1 MDTAM
6 PAGSEW
12 DERYGK
18 PGYTYGTEP
27 NGFLR
32 SVVDRI
38 PRGRILSLGEGEGRN
53 AVFLAQRGYDVL
65 GIDASIVGL
74 TKAQAL
80 AAECGVQ
87 IRTEVTDLRTYPIDP
102 GSWDGII
109 SIFCHLP
116 EDDRQ
121 DLHRRVVAGLRP
133 GGVFVLEAYTPKQL
147 EYRTGGPPVRALLV
161 SLGALR
167 AELDGLRFDVAREVE
182 REVLEGRLHVGFGAV
197 VQVLGVKPEGEI
209 RA

>member
-1 MDTAM
+1 MAM
-6 PAGSEW
+6 PVGSEW

-32 SVVDRI
+32 SVVDMI

-53 AVFLAQRGYDVL
+53 AVFLAKHGCDVL
-65 GIDASIVGL
+65 GIDASKVGL

-80 AAECGVQ
+80 AAECGVR
-87 IRTEVTDLRTYPIDP
+87 ITTEVTDVRAYPIDP

-116 EDDRQ
+116 QSDRR

-133 GGVFVLEAYTPKQL
+133 GGILVLEAYTPKQL
-147 EYRTGGPPVRALLV
+147 EYRTGGPPVQELLV
-161 SLGALR
+161 SLAELR
-167 AELDGLRFDVAREVE
+167 AELDGLRFDIAREVE
-182 REVLEGRLHVGFGAV
+182 REVHEGRLHVGFGAV
-197 VQVLGVKPEGEI
+197 VQVLGVKPDSET
-209 RA
+209 RP

>member
-1 MDTAM
+1 MSG
-6 PAGSEW
+6 GSEW
-12 DERYGK
+12 DARYGK
-18 PGYTYGTEP
+18 PGYAYGIEP

-53 AVFLAQRGYDVL
+53 AAFLAQHGFDVL
-65 GIDASIVGL
+65 GIDASKVGL

-80 AAECGVQ
+80 AAECGVR
-87 IRTEVTDLRTYPIDP
+87 IRTEVTDIRTHPIDP

-116 EDDRQ
+116 EDDRH

-133 GGVFVLEAYTPKQL
+133 GGVFILEAYTPKQL
-147 EYRTGGPPVRALLV
+147 EYRTGGPPVRELLV
-161 SLGALR
+161 SLGELR
-167 AELDGLRFDVAREVE
+167 AELEGLRFEIAREVE
-182 REVLEGRLHVGFGAV
+182 REVHEGRLHVGFGAV
-197 VQVLGVKPEGEI
+197 VQVLAVKPEGETH
-209 RA
+209 A

>member
-1 MDTAM
+1 MRTAM
-6 PAGSEW
+6 PASSEW

-32 SVVDRI
+32 LVVDRI

-53 AVFLAQRGYDVL
+53 AVFLARHGYDVL
-65 GIDASIVGL
+65 GVDASTVGL

-80 AAECGVQ
+80 AAECGVR
-87 IRTEVTDLRTYPIDP
+87 IRTEVADIRTYLIDP
-102 GSWDGII
+102 GSWDGIV

-116 EDDRQ
+116 QADRH

-147 EYRTGGPPVRALLV
+147 EYRTGGPPVRELLV
-161 SLGALR
+161 SLDELR
-167 AELDGLRFDVAREVE
+167 ADLDRLRLDIAREVE
-182 REVLEGRLHVGFGAV
+182 REVHEGRLHVGFGAV
-197 VQVLGVKPEGEI
+197 VQVLGVKPDGET